1 MTETP
6 KTKLHINPD
15 KINYS
20 PGYKLNPEKLVGAPQ
35 SVLSYILGCFYFKE
49 EYEYFD
55 VVKPYLDIP
64 EPRKSLEEIKQEL
77 DEKFEKLIERTH
89 LQYRI
94 GHDWT
99 YKLRRYEEF
108 CKRQDADFE
117 YAKKNGFF
125 RQYLSFTTSGNASIA
140 NGVVPNSYL
149 AVSGSLNNT
158 TTSFEIRCGTNNA
171 GYYSIGSGNVRYY
184 MNEKPNWLVRNC
196 AKIFFDFTW
205 KDTP

>member
-15 KINYS
+15 KINYF

-35 SVLSYILGCFYFKE
+35 SVLPYILGCFYFKE
-49 EYEYFD
+49 DYEYFD
-55 VVKPYLDIP
+55 LVKPYLDIP

-77 DEKFEKLIERTH
+77 DEKFEKLIEKTH

-94 GHDWT
+94 GHNWT
-99 YKLRRYEEF
+99 YTLRRYNQF
-108 CKRQDADFE
+108 CKDQDADFE
-117 YAKKNGFF
+117 YAKRNGYFPVKLKF
-125 RQYLSFTTSGNASIA
+125 VSNTELS
-140 NGVVPNSYL
+140 VNS
-149 AVSGSLNNT
+149 A
-158 TTSFEIRCGTNNA
+158 TTSFEIRCGTNHA
-171 GYYSIGSGNVRYY
+171 GYYTIGAGNVRYY

-205 KDTP
+205 KSV

>member
-6 KTKLHINPD
+6 KTNLHINPD

-20 PGYKLNPEKLVGAPQ
+20 RGYKLNPEKLVGAPEWK
-35 SVLSYILGCFYFKE
+35 LPYLLGAFYYTE
-49 EYEYFD
+49 DYEYFD
-55 VVKPYLDIP
+55 LVKPYLDIP
-64 EPRKSLEEIKQEL
+64 EPRKSLEKIKQEL

-99 YKLRRYEEF
+99 YTLRKYNQF
-108 CKRQDADFE
+108 CKDQDADFE
-117 YAKKNGFF
+117 YAKRNGYFPVKLKF
-125 RQYLSFTTSGNASIA
+125 VSNTELS
-140 NGVVPNSYL
+140 V
-149 AVSGSLNNT
+149 NNT

-171 GYYSIGSGNVRYY
+171 GYYTIGAGIVRYY
-184 MNEKPNWLVRNC
+184 MNEKPNWWVRNC

>member
-6 KTKLHINPD
+6 KTNLHINPD

-20 PGYKLNPEKLVGAPQ
+20 RGYKLNPEKLVGAPQ
-35 SVLSYILGCFYFKE
+35 SIIPFLIGAFYYTE
-49 EYEYFD
+49 DYEYFD
-55 VVKPYLDIP
+55 LVKPYLDIP

-99 YKLRRYEEF
+99 YTLRKYNQF
-108 CKRQDADFE
+108 CKDQDADFE
-117 YAKKNGFF
+117 YAKKNGYFPVKLKF
-125 RQYLSFTTSGNASIA
+125 VSNTELS
-140 NGVVPNSYL
+140 V
-149 AVSGSLNNT
+149 NNT

-171 GYYSIGSGNVRYY
+171 GYYTIGAGNVRYY
-184 MNEKPNWLVRNC
+184 MNKKPNWWVRNC

>member
-1 MTETP
+1 MTEPT
-6 KTKLHINPD
+6 L
-15 KINYS
+15 KIGTT
-20 PGYKLNPEKLVGAPQ
+20 GYKLNPEKLKGASS
-35 SVLSYILGCFYFKE
+35 SVLPYILGCFYFKE

-55 VVKPYLDIP
+55 VIKDYLDIP
-64 EPRKSLEEIKQEL
+64 EKPKSLDEISQEL

-99 YKLRRYEEF
+99 YTLRKYNQF
-108 CKRQDADFE
+108 CKDQDADFE
-117 YAKKNGFF
+117 YAKRNGYFPVKLKF
-125 RQYLSFTTSGNASIA
+125 VGNTELGLDNAF
-140 NGVVPNSYL
+140 
-149 AVSGSLNNT
+149 

-184 MNEKPNWLVRNC
+184 MNKKPNWWVRNC

-205 KDTP
+205 KDTSQTVTRPPQNPL

>member
-1 MTETP
+1 MTEQP
-6 KTKLHINPD
+6 KRDWKKIKYYPVSMKKLKQASMREAAYLI
-15 KINYS
+15 
-20 PGYKLNPEKLVGAPQ
+20 APMN
-35 SVLSYILGCFYFKE
+35 IGE
-49 EYEYFD
+49 DYEYFD
-55 VVKPYLDIP
+55 EVKHLLDIP

-99 YKLRRYEEF
+99 YTLRKYNQF
-108 CKRQDADFE
+108 CKDQDADFE
-117 YAKKNGFF
+117 YAKRNGYFPVKLKF
-125 RQYLSFTTSGNASIA
+125 VGNTELGLDNAF
-140 NGVVPNSYL
+140 
-149 AVSGSLNNT
+149 

-184 MNEKPNWLVRNC
+184 MNKKPNWWVRNC

-205 KDTP
+205 KDTSWPVTGALQNPL

>member
-1 MTETP
+1 MTEQP
-6 KTKLHINPD
+6 KRDWRKIKYYPVSMKKLEQASMREAAYLI
-15 KINYS
+15 
-20 PGYKLNPEKLVGAPQ
+20 APMN
-35 SVLSYILGCFYFKE
+35 IGE
-49 EYEYFD
+49 DYEYFD
-55 VVKPYLDIP
+55 EVKHLLDIP

-99 YKLRRYEEF
+99 YTLRKYNQF
-108 CKRQDADFE
+108 CKDQDADFE
-117 YAKKNGFF
+117 YAKRNGYFPVKLKF
-125 RQYLSFTTSGNASIA
+125 VSDAGILS
-140 NGVVPNSYL
+140 V
-149 AVSGSLNNT
+149 NNT

-171 GYYSIGSGNVRYY
+171 GYYTIGAGNVRYY

-205 KDTP
+205 KSV

>member
-15 KINYS
+15 KINYF

-35 SVLSYILGCFYFKE
+35 SVLPYILGCFYFKE
-49 EYEYFD
+49 EYEYFELI
-55 VVKPYLDIP
+55 KPYLDIP

-99 YKLRRYEEF
+99 YTLRKYNQF
-108 CKRQDADFE
+108 CKDQDADFE
-117 YAKKNGFF
+117 YAKRHGYFPVKLKFVSDTG
-125 RQYLSFTTSGNASIA
+125 LS
-140 NGVVPNSYL
+140 V
-149 AVSGSLNNT
+149 NNII
-158 TTSFEIRCGTNNA
+158 TSFEIRCGTNNA
-171 GYYSIGSGNVRYY
+171 GYYTIGAGIARYY
-184 MNEKPNWLVRNC
+184 MNKKPNWLVRNC

-205 KDTP
+205 KDV

>member
-20 PGYKLNPEKLVGAPQ
+20 RGYKLNPEKLVGAPQ
-35 SVLSYILGCFYFKE
+35 SILPFVCGAFYYTE
-49 EYEYFD
+49 DYEYYD

-89 LQYRI
+89 LKYRI

-99 YKLRRYEEF
+99 YTLRKYNQF
-108 CKRQDADFE
+108 CKDQDADFE
-117 YAKKNGFF
+117 YAKRNGYFPVKLKF
-125 RQYLSFTTSGNASIA
+125 
-140 NGVVPNSYL
+140 
-149 AVSGSLNNT
+149 VSNTELNVNNT

-171 GYYSIGSGNVRYY
+171 GYYTIGAGIVRYY

-205 KDTP
+205 KDG